1 MLKAKYKVHSAV
13 QEDIA
18 VRVMINDKSTVVKVP
33 GLIVEMTN
41 EFESHTYRFVPED
54 MLAALAMYVPGA
66 DMTVEI
72 NAAE

>member
-18 VRVMINDKSTVVKVP
+18 VRAKINDKYTVVKVP
-33 GLIVEMTN
+33 GLVVEMIS
-41 EFESHTYRFVPED
+41 EFESHTFRFVPED

-66 DMTVEI
+66 EMTLEI